1 MRKKVRVGVI
11 GLGIMGEQYTRI
23 YRTHPFAEVTAI
35 ATRNPERLRQIG
47 DKYEIAARYLNY
59 AEMLAQCPLDAVCV
73 ATSDFAHYE
82 PVKAALEA
90 GLHVLC
96 EKPFTTDLEE
106 ADSLLELSRSRPRQ
120 KLQVAFNHRWL
131 AAYNQGFTAIR
142 QGSIGPPIAGYAR
155 KNDTI
160 WVSTEM
166 IDWAARSTPIHFLG
180 AHDIDLLRWYFA
192 SEPVE
197 VHAYGAK
204 GVLSARGIDTYDL
217 IQAQVKFASG
227 AFATIES
234 AWIYPNAFPTITD
247 SFVEVIGSAGHLHF
261 DRKRESI
268 ELSTET
274 KFTYPKTFL
283 MQEIF
288 GKLRGA
294 FVECLN
300 DFLAAILDDTPPQVT
315 AFDGRQVTAVLD
327 AVSRSLAKGGNCGVL
342 QFAESV
348 KN

>member
-1 MRKKVRVGVI
+1 MGKKVRVGVI

-47 DKYEIAARYLNY
+47 DKYEIGARYLDY
-59 AEMLAQCPLDAVCV
+59 KEMLAQSPLDAVCV
-73 ATSDFAHYE
+73 ATPDFAHYE

-106 ADSLLELSRSRPRQ
+106 ADSLLELSRSRRRQ

-131 AAYNQGFTAIR
+131 GAYNQGFTAIR
-142 QGSIGPPIAGYAR
+142 QGSIGHPIAGYAR

-192 SEPVE
+192 SEPIE

-204 GVLSARGIDTYDL
+204 GVLSAHGIDTYDL

-283 MQEIF
+283 MHEIF

-300 DFLAAILDDTPPQVT
+300 DFVAAILDDTPPQVT

-327 AVSRSLAKGGNCGVL
+327 AVSRSLTKGASCEVR
-342 QFAESV
+342 QFAESG
-348 KN
+348 KS

>member
-1 MRKKVRVGVI
+1 MGRKIRVGVI

-23 YRTHPFAEVTAI
+23 YRNHPFAEVTAI
-35 ATRNPERLRQIG
+35 ATRNPERLQQIAV
-47 DKYEIAARYLNY
+47 KYEIGAQYLDY
-59 AEMLAQCPLDAVCV
+59 KEMLAQCPLDAVCV
-73 ATSDFAHYE
+73 ATPDFAHYE

-96 EKPFTTDLEE
+96 EKPFTTDLDE
-106 ADSLLELSRSRPRQ
+106 ADSLLMLSRSRPKQ

-131 AAYNQGFTAIR
+131 AAYHQGFAAIR
-142 QGSIGPPIAGYAR
+142 QGSIGSAIAGYAR

-192 SEPVE
+192 SEPIE

-227 AFATIES
+227 AFATFES
-234 AWIYPNAFPTITD
+234 AWIYPNAFPTLTD

-268 ELSTET
+268 ELSTEA

-300 DFLAAILDDTPPQVT
+300 DFVAAILNDTPPQVT

-327 AVSRSLAKGGNCGVL
+327 AVSRSLANGRSCDVR
-342 QFAESV
+342 QFSESG